1 MNEALLND
9 GKNPFYSYDDFIK
22 FRDHSSPYTHP
33 SVNWCDELM
42 NKNST
47 TQSYNLNATGGN
59 KYAQY
64 FISVGYVGEN
74 GLFKNPGGD
83 AHDTNMTFDRY
94 MISSKVNINITDDLI
109 AKVTLMGRIEEG
121 TQPGGTGN
129 GYDDILSSIYSTPS
143 NAYPVTNPDG
153 SWGGSQSFNNN
164 LLSQTINSG
173 YITDGARD
181 VLGAINLRYDFG
193 KLVKGLSVRMV
204 GSVTSQNRSTTKRT
218 KLLKFLIILLIRMAM
233 TFILGMEKRKR
244 NQIHLVLCLPI
255 GRCMVNLLLIM
266 NVNLVSTNLRP
277 VF

>member
-1 MNEALLND
+1 M
-9 GKNPFYSYDDFIK
+9 
-22 FRDHSSPYTHP
+22 
-33 SVNWCDELM
+33 
-42 NKNST
+42 
-47 TQSYNLNATGGN
+47 
-59 KYAQY
+59 
-64 FISVGYVGEN
+64 
-74 GLFKNPGGD
+74 
-83 AHDTNMTFDRY
+83 
-94 MISSKVNINITDDLI
+94 
-109 AKVTLMGRIEEG
+109 
-121 TQPGGTGN
+121 
-129 GYDDILSSIYSTPS
+129 
-143 NAYPVTNPDG
+143 
-153 SWGGSQSFNNN
+153 GGSQSFNNN

-193 KLVKGLSVRMV
+193 KLVKGLSVVRMV
-204 GSVTSQNRSTTKRT
+204 GSVTLRIVRLRNEQ

>member
-1 MNEALLND
+1 MIPCRQSAYLLNEALLND

-94 MISSKVNINITDDLI
+94 MISSKVNINITDDLT

-218 KLLKFLIILLIRMAM
+218 K
-233 TFILGMEKRKR
+233 TSE
-244 NQIHLVLCLPI
+244 
-255 GRCMVNLLLIM
+255 
-266 NVNLVSTNLRP
+266 
-277 VF
+277 VFDYTIVKAIYI

>member
-1 MNEALLND
+1 
-9 GKNPFYSYDDFIK
+9 
-22 FRDHSSPYTHP
+22 
-33 SVNWCDELM
+33 M

-94 MISSKVNINITDDLI
+94 MISSKVNINITDDLT

-218 KLLKFLIILLIRMAM
+218 KTSEVFDYTIDKDGNDVYTRY
-233 TFILGMEKRKR
+233 GEKKTQS
-244 NQIHLVLCLPI
+244 NSFSSVSVSYTHLTLPTI
-255 GRCMVNLLLIM
+255 CSV
-266 NVNLVSTNLRP
+266 
-277 VF
+277 